1 MTTTAHKLED
11 LRQRLER
18 AQDPGSERSRKR
30 RDDAGRSTPRQ
41 RINALL
47 DEGSFVETG
56 ALAKTPGDP
65 DAIYSDGVVAQCAS
79 MRTIRRFMAARL
91 ALSSVRR
98 LPRLWT
104 WPSRSAAQ

>member
-65 DAIYSDGVVAQCAS
+65 DAIYSDGVVTGYG
-79 MRTIRRFMAARL
+79 RVNG
-91 ALSSVRR
+91 LS
-98 LPRLWT
+98 LIHI
-104 WPSRSAAQ
+104 